1 MYGLDED
8 MKGPKVE
15 DVKWGICVIWE
26 NLQCPICLDLMSTPV
41 STKCD
46 HQFCRFC
53 ILKLLDSTKKREA
66 NCPICK
72 AKVTKRSLQESP
84 GFQRLVEGLKNMV
97 QAFEQDTCMSYSNE
111 APHTLELL
119 GVPKAGSETP
129 FCEEASCSDGHRKSS
144 TDNSQSRTPGDAAA
158 SASSSVEA
166 KNGFARLMGL
176 EDSSTFISEEG
187 LPSGAHD
194 IPKTSGE
201 LDIRS
206 TCDIFVPNTD
216 TLGLKLEKPS
226 IEGKKSCEMGVKIV
240 LPHEES
246 FQHTQ
251 GCEDME
257 ICSEENQTDSKRD
270 KILNNSEKKSLEK
283 VSKWLL
289 NISPNDRDKGD
300 PNLDGICHEDSHDC
314 TSRGE
319 RSSFT
324 AKGNKDEVQSRNPKQ
339 LNHRLPLE
347 EKVFGVTYKRHRKSS
362 GAQISS
368 ALPNIRAAVEQPT
381 CGSAEKVQSKT
392 VKKMR
397 IKKLTPTDFI
407 KRPYTGVEGH
417 SPVKD
422 ELEGGREVCA
432 LKGQSA
438 DAGAKT
444 RIDERRETGTD
455 GRILKEKKLLEE
467 EGIVIDG
474 PVGQGTTRNNLQN
487 EFQEFSDG
495 LIPKLTETENGK
507 ANKCKQKRNR
517 SNRSA
522 KSCAKKKLFRKPKA
536 LDLICGGLSSSDSA
550 PSPSERPSFHE
561 VQIESYPS
569 SNHRGTP
576 DLKGFQQSGRLQP
589 FTKNIQ
595 ESTRKDHQVDSR
607 NTVLPDS
614 KNGQVQCS
622 AEHEDA
628 ERTVMSS
635 SGGKKNVMERP
646 VVQNCCIAFEDMIE
660 IMKDD
665 TSVHT
670 NSEEQCQKQPGTSE
684 HGSHLSF
691 VPNTETLHVS
701 PQHSLI
707 RGVAPVSQIVAED
720 LPEANFEIP
729 LPAGNVASEPI
740 LTETEDCRNDGELDT
755 ELLLKTFK
763 STKRRSFLIGSPS
776 SKRSNRSSFAADKCN
791 LEEEQKNDV
800 CDKKGP
806 EKEPETLYVEDSVE
820 LVQQGRET
828 LSFGVVNHLASE
840 ETKNKNLHYSPK
852 LSCVGSTNPSV
863 CDVSAQKSCRR
874 QRRKFRNQR
883 RTTSKPLET
892 EELSSFDAGK
902 SHNYPSIRSGSS
914 SETDRIKELAR
925 ARNGPSSRHS
935 VPSEEVG
942 SELLFPTSTA
952 SGEEPQD
959 PANHITE
966 NLRLGSSDPNRG
978 LSEASMSANEEHGA
992 YSGQHLGEP
1001 PTCRVNDF
1009 QESSMT
1015 PDGLLPPSVEGT
1027 FGKERRRPR
1036 RLESSESECSDEED
1050 QLPSFAEMLEPGKSH
1065 VAVAD
1070 KEVLFNS
1077 RNLPL
1082 LPQGCPGKFLCGEA
1096 GRCPNHGVSS
1106 VSECIPASQMSVD
1119 LFGTPEECDA
1129 DPCDTGLSGQC
1140 SQFSSEI
1147 IATQQK
1153 LAMQEEL
1160 HRLEKM
1166 MALVTEALH
1175 QKGGTPEPPTPHS
1188 AEPADLSLFTEDSD
1202 VPTPVPCPDQNTERS
1217 SRPKRFPAPALVPP
1231 PRRGAPGCRNDAIS
1245 PLPGLVIAEAIQD
1258 ESPRSSGRRCST
1270 RGRSMKGAK
1279 AIEGTKETAAAVT
1292 LDRREITLSNPTTEA
1307 PLRVMPLAADL
1318 ELGSS
1323 VFPALQNRSPVP
1335 TDVPAHPRSGRGKM
1349 MIVASGL
1356 STSELSVVKKFAKKT
1371 GGSMCTQM
1379 TPETTHVIMRTD
1391 KELVCERT
1399 LKYFLGIAGRK
1410 WVVSFHW
1417 IAESFRQGKVLDEA
1431 PFEVRGDMAT
1441 GRSHRGPEKARNTNE
1456 QKLLMRGFEICFQ
1469 GSFMDMT
1476 TDQLEWMAEL
1486 CGAKV
1491 VKDPLLFT
1499 SRRKSSRQLVVV
1511 QPSPEDTQTTYR
1523 ALQKRATVVS
1533 RGWLLDSVA
1542 TYTLLSPD
1550 GYKP

>member
-1 MYGLDED
+1 M
-8 MKGPKVE
+8 
-15 DVKWGICVIWE
+15 CVGHHIVYW
-26 NLQCPICLDLMSTPV
+26 LLSFFLSLDLMSTPV

-97 QAFEQDTCMSYSNE
+97 QAFEQDTLRDFSENSCTRTVHLLVGMDKSN
-111 APHTLELL
+111 T
-119 GVPKAGSETP
+119 V
-129 FCEEASCSDGHRKSS
+129 SS
-144 TDNSQSRTPGDAAA
+144 FFFSF
-158 SASSSVEA
+158 VFHIA

-707 RGVAPVSQIVAED
+707 RG
-720 LPEANFEIP
+720 
-729 LPAGNVASEPI
+729 PI

-892 EELSSFDAGK
+892 EDTMVS
-902 SHNYPSIRSGSS
+902 
-914 SETDRIKELAR
+914 TDTNVQR
-925 ARNGPSSRHS
+925 A
-935 VPSEEVG
+935 
-942 SELLFPTSTA
+942 
-952 SGEEPQD
+952 
-959 PANHITE
+959 
-966 NLRLGSSDPNRG
+966 
-978 LSEASMSANEEHGA
+978 
-992 YSGQHLGEP
+992 
-1001 PTCRVNDF
+1001 
-1009 QESSMT
+1009 
-1015 PDGLLPPSVEGT
+1015 GLLMHPVKICRT
-1027 FGKERRRPR
+1027 
-1036 RLESSESECSDEED
+1036 
-1050 QLPSFAEMLEPGKSH
+1050 
-1065 VAVAD
+1065 
-1070 KEVLFNS
+1070 
-1077 RNLPL
+1077 
-1082 LPQGCPGKFLCGEA
+1082 
-1096 GRCPNHGVSS
+1096 
-1106 VSECIPASQMSVD
+1106 
-1119 LFGTPEECDA
+1119 
-1129 DPCDTGLSGQC
+1129 
-1140 SQFSSEI
+1140 
-1147 IATQQK
+1147 QK

-1188 AEPADLSLFTEDSD
+1188 AEPAGET
-1202 VPTPVPCPDQNTERS
+1202 
-1217 SRPKRFPAPALVPP
+1217 A
-1231 PRRGAPGCRNDAIS
+1231 
-1245 PLPGLVIAEAIQD
+1245 
-1258 ESPRSSGRRCST
+1258 SPRCMCVCACMRLSKWGSAARTHPFDTHC
-1270 RGRSMKGAK
+1270 
-1279 AIEGTKETAAAVT
+1279 TK
-1292 LDRREITLSNPTTEA
+1292 DHCITLVLWTD
-1307 PLRVMPLAADL
+1307 LRCM
-1318 ELGSS
+1318 S
-1323 VFPALQNRSPVP
+1323 
-1335 TDVPAHPRSGRGKM
+1335 
-1349 MIVASGL
+1349 
-1356 STSELSVVKKFAKKT
+1356 LSVCRHSA
-1371 GGSMCTQM
+1371 
-1379 TPETTHVIMRTD
+1379 D

-1410 WVVSFHW
+1410 WVVSFHLHY
-1417 IAESFRQGKVLDEA
+1417 ATPPPA

-1456 QKLLMRGFEICFQ
+1456 QKVRG
-1469 GSFMDMT
+1469 
-1476 TDQLEWMAEL
+1476 WRA
-1486 CGAKV
+1486 GAQTAHTHCSTRCV
-1491 VKDPLLFT
+1491 
-1499 SRRKSSRQLVVV
+1499 SNNWLVGEV
-1511 QPSPEDTQTTYR
+1511 DTQDPQPLER
-1523 ALQKRATVVS
+1523 
-1533 RGWLLDSVA
+1533 
-1542 TYTLLSPD
+1542 
-1550 GYKP
+1550 